1 MDASGISS
9 VLGLRGVGIKLRRG
23 FAPSESPQPTQV
35 QIFTLKRVSMA
46 DVPIAYAKLGV
57 TFVARTN

>member
-1 MDASGISS
+1 MNWVVQNIGRTMFRM
-9 VLGLRGVGIKLRRG
+9 LCLLRR
-23 FAPSESPQPTQV
+23 
-35 QIFTLKRVSMA
+35 KKVSMG